1 MAAEFTK
8 RPSWSQLVLG
18 GLPDFLHV
26 LTPDRRILYA
36 SPSCKAV
43 TGFEPTELQGRFV
56 SAFIHPEDYDSFLDA
71 LNEMVSRRGP
81 VRFIYRFRR
90 ADREWTAL
98 EASGHAHVSHDP
110 NFTWHPHRGFFM
122 MARSYFSNDRTLFDS
137 FLELKIENERLLARK
152 AELEYEEEAYQV
164 AEGEEWKDTGSDS
177 VNTPLEA
184 RTCMDD
190 SLADADR
197 MASQMISIAPDA
209 ATQPLL
215 PQKLAEM
222 IFMEPSSQMVN
233 TAYQHHEAQDARKS
247 CTNCSFTGDV
257 GIQISMHGS
266 NRKRAAKTRVQ
277 NSKKKHLQGLESYIC
292 MHCSTLVSPEWRK
305 GPDGPKT
312 LCNACGCKL
321 VESDGLV
328 VAKCD
333 SALVQRREE
342 T

>member
-43 TGFEPTELQGRFV
+43 TGYEPTELQGRFV
-56 SAFIHPEDYDSFLDA
+56 STFIHPEDYDSFVDA
-71 LNEMVSRRGP
+71 LNEMLSRRGP

-98 EASGHAHVSHDP
+98 EVNGHALVSNVP
-110 NFTWHPHRGFFM
+110 NFTWQPYRGFFM
-122 MARSYFSNDRTLFDS
+122 TARPYFSNERTLFDS
-137 FLELKIENERLLARK
+137 FLELKMENERLLARK

-164 AEGEEWKDTGSDS
+164 AEGEWKDTGSDS
-177 VNTPLEA
+177 VSTHLEA
-184 RTCMDD
+184 RTCLDD
-190 SLADADR
+190 GLADADR
-197 MASQMISIAPDA
+197 TASQMISIASDA
-209 ATQPLL
+209 PTQPLR
-215 PQKLAEM
+215 PQKLGEV
-222 IFMEPSSQMVN
+222 ISMEPSSQMVN
-233 TAYQHHEAQDARKS
+233 TAIQHHEAQDACKS

-257 GIQISMHGS
+257 GIQISLHGS
-266 NRKRAAKTRVQ
+266 NRKRAANTRVKH
-277 NSKKKHLQGLESYIC
+277 SKNKHLRGLESYIC

-312 LCNACGCKL
+312 LCNACGCTLIK
-321 VESDGLV
+321 SARLV
-328 VAKCD
+328 VANCD
-333 SALVQRREE
+333 SALVQKRK
-342 T
+342 